1 MGQQDYA
8 PPSRDETHSART
20 STHRYY
26 APPSRDEPNSARDSA
41 YKSRQEYLPP
51 SRDNPTPARNLS
63 HRPPRL
69 VSQEYPPPVRDVDDL
84 NSARNSVYKSRHVSY
99 DYPPPSRD
107 YDDLNPARNS
117 TYKARHVSHDYP
129 PPSRDF
135 EDLNSA
141 RNSAHQSRHIS
152 IQSRVDSLAAD
163 SMWDD
168 RSKRDTGPDIPAIY
182 NHNGLRS
189 TSFLMDQSTMQNSGP
204 EWMSEKHS
212 VSGPPRDPTPPPD
225 MGLNISTLHEV
236 LFVGVVVVAQLM
248 ALAGLGQAIAPMK
261 IIAAGLD
268 VDNPGEEAWFAA
280 SYSLTVGTFILISG
294 RMGDILGHK
303 RMLIFGY
310 FFLGVWSGF
319 AGFSAY
325 VADHIFFDICRGF
338 QGVGAALIVPN
349 ALALLGRAYPP
360 GIKKNIVFSLFGAM
374 APWGFVIGA
383 IFASVFSQLTW
394 WPWTFW
400 SYAFACWGLSI
411 FSVIA
416 VPKSL
421 AHDAQFAGRTD
432 RPGMD
437 WTGSTLGVSGLVLVN
452 VAWNNA
458 PLFGWGTPHVYFLLI
473 IGLLCLVA
481 FVWVEARAVSPLIP
495 VSVLTKPV
503 VYTMALVGIGWGS
516 FGIWIHF
523 CWRFLLEVR
532 GQTPLLISAEFV
544 PAMICGLLA
553 AGVTGFMLTHTPVSF
568 TIMVS
573 MLAFFIG
580 ELVAAFQPA
589 HQTYWAQMFVS
600 ILIMRKFDLF
610 PTLLAHHRIL
620 TSFSQH
626 SAWTCPSPPPPSFY
640 PTPCPKNIKVLPLH
654 SSTPWST
661 TPSLSG

>member
-1 MGQQDYA
+1 M
-8 PPSRDETHSART
+8 
-20 STHRYY
+20 
-26 APPSRDEPNSARDSA
+26 
-41 YKSRQEYLPP
+41 
-51 SRDNPTPARNLS
+51 
-63 HRPPRL
+63 
-69 VSQEYPPPVRDVDDL
+69 
-84 NSARNSVYKSRHVSY
+84 YKSRHISH
-99 DYPPPSRD
+99 DFPPPSRD
-107 YDDLNPARNS
+107 YDDFKASRNS
-117 TYKARHVSHDYP
+117 TYKPRHVSQDYP
-129 PPSRDF
+129 PPSRDL
-135 EDLNSA
+135 EDLDSA
-141 RNSAHQSRHIS
+141 RNSTYKSRHVS
-152 IQSRVDSLAAD
+152 MQSRVDSLSGD
-163 SMWDD
+163 SIFDG
-168 RSKRDTGPDIPAIY
+168 RSKRDTGPEIPAIY
-182 NHNGLRS
+182 NHNGMRS

-204 EWMSEKHS
+204 EWMSDRHS
-212 VSGPPRDPTPPPD
+212 LVGPPRDPTPMPHL
-225 MGLNISTLHEV
+225 GLNISTLHEV
-236 LFVGVVVVAQLM
+236 VFVGVVVVAQLM

-261 IIAAGLD
+261 IIAAGLG

-280 SYSLTVGTFILISG
+280 SFSLTVGTFILISG

-325 VADHIFFDICRGF
+325 VADHVFFDICRGF

-383 IFASVFSQLTW
+383 IFASLFAQLTW
-394 WPWTFW
+394 WPWLFW
-400 SYAFACWGLSI
+400 SYAFTCWGLSI
-411 FSVIA
+411 FAVIA
-416 VPKSL
+416 VPKCL

-437 WTGSTLGVSGLVLVN
+437 WTGSVLGVSGLVLVN

-458 PLFGWGTPHVYFLLI
+458 PLFGWDTPHVYFLLI
-473 IGLLCLVA
+473 IGLLCLIA

-600 ILIMRKFDLF
+600 ILIMRKLHFLPNPYD
-610 PTLLAHHRIL
+610 HYNML
-620 TSFSQH
+620 T
-626 SAWTCPSPPPPSFY
+626 
-640 PTPCPKNIKVLPLH
+640 
-654 SSTPWST
+654 
-661 TPSLSG
+661 

>member
-1 MGQQDYA
+1 MQDV
-8 PPSRDETHSART
+8 
-20 STHRYY
+20 
-26 APPSRDEPNSARDSA
+26 
-41 YKSRQEYLPP
+41 
-51 SRDNPTPARNLS
+51 PAVYN
-63 HRPPRL
+63 
-69 VSQEYPPPVRDVDDL
+69 
-84 NSARNSVYKSRHVSY
+84 RNSV
-99 DYPPPSRD
+99 
-107 YDDLNPARNS
+107 
-117 TYKARHVSHDYP
+117 
-129 PPSRDF
+129 
-135 EDLNSA
+135 
-141 RNSAHQSRHIS
+141 
-152 IQSRVDSLAAD
+152 
-163 SMWDD
+163 
-168 RSKRDTGPDIPAIY
+168 
-182 NHNGLRS
+182 RS
-189 TSFLMDQSTMQNSGP
+189 TSFLMDQSTMQNSNP
-204 EWMSEKHS
+204 EWMSDRPTAET
-212 VSGPPRDPTPPPD
+212 PRNPTPPPD
-225 MGLNISTLHEV
+225 HGLNVSTLHEI

-268 VDNPGEEAWFAA
+268 VESPGEEAWFAA
-280 SYSLTVGTFILISG
+280 SFSLTVGTFILISG

-325 VADHIFFDICRGF
+325 VEDHIFFDICRGF

-383 IFASVFSQLTW
+383 LFASIFAQLTW
-394 WPWTFW
+394 WPWAFW
-400 SYAFACWGLSI
+400 SYGFACWGLSI
-411 FSVIA
+411 FAVIA

-437 WTGSTLGVSGLVLVN
+437 WTGSVLGVSGLVLVN

-458 PLFGWGTPHVYFLLI
+458 PLFGWDTPHVYFLLI
-473 IGLLCLVA
+473 IGLLCLIA

-580 ELVAAFQPA
+580 EIVAAFQPA

-600 ILIMRKFDLF
+600 ILIMRKSAIPLCQF
-610 PTLLAHHRIL
+610 P
-620 TSFSQH
+620 
-626 SAWTCPSPPPPSFY
+626 PSPNP
-640 PTPCPKNIKVLPLH
+640 N
-654 SSTPWST
+654 
-661 TPSLSG
+661 

>member
-1 MGQQDYA
+1 MGHHDYP
-8 PPSRDETHSART
+8 PPSRDF
-20 STHRYY
+20 
-26 APPSRDEPNSARDSA
+26 
-41 YKSRQEYLPP
+41 
-51 SRDNPTPARNLS
+51 
-63 HRPPRL
+63 
-69 VSQEYPPPVRDVDDL
+69 DDL
-84 NSARNSVYKSRHVSY
+84 NSARNSVYKSSRHISH
-99 DYPPPSRD
+99 DYPPITRD
-107 YDDLNPARNS
+107 FDEPGSGRNS
-117 TYKARHVSHDYP
+117 TYKSRHTSQAYP

-141 RNSAHQSRHIS
+141 RHSAYKSRHIS
-152 IQSRVDSLAAD
+152 LQSRVESLAAD
-163 SMWDD
+163 DAWDGRPRRESTQD
-168 RSKRDTGPDIPAIY
+168 VPAIY
-182 NHNGLRS
+182 NRNSVRS
-189 TSFLMDQSTMQNSGP
+189 TSFLMDQSTMQNSNP
-204 EWMSEKHS
+204 EWMSDRPMS
-212 VSGPPRDPTPPPD
+212 RTPRNPTPPPD
-225 MGLNISTLHEV
+225 SSGLNVSTLHEV

-261 IIAAGLD
+261 IIAAGLN

-280 SYSLTVGTFILISG
+280 SFSLTVGTFILISG

-325 VADHIFFDICRGF
+325 VADHVFFDVCRGF

-383 IFASVFSQLTW
+383 LFASIFAQLTW
-394 WPWTFW
+394 WPWLFW
-400 SYAFACWGLSI
+400 SYAFTCWGLSI
-411 FSVIA
+411 FAVIA

-437 WTGSTLGVSGLVLVN
+437 WTGSVLGVSGLVLVN

-458 PLFGWGTPHVYFLLI
+458 PLFGWDTPHVYFLLI
-473 IGLLCLVA
+473 IGILCLIA

-600 ILIMRKFDLF
+600 ILIMRKSRPAIQF
-610 PTLLAHHRIL
+610 
-620 TSFSQH
+620 
-626 SAWTCPSPPPPSFY
+626 PSPTQTIPVYMYTNQPSSFRHGH
-640 PTPCPKNIKVLPLH
+640 VLPRRHSNPLQRHAQRTPRARRLPGEHNGQLLH
-654 SSTPWST
+654 LDRARDRRDRGSECDFPQRDRSRHCLWHP
-661 TPSLSG
+661 LRLVRGARLVGFRRRVGGAVLFALVG